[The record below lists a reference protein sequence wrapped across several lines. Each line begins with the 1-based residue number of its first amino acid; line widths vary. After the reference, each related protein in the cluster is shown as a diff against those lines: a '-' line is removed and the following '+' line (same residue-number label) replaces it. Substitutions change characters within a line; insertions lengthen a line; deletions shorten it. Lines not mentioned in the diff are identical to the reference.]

1 MEAVVME
8 DWTEIETQRADDPDL
23 PLLDEIAR
31 GNQKAFEDLV
41 QKYDRKL
48 LRIAEKI
55 TLNFEDAEEAVQEAF
70 LKAHQKLHQFQRT
83 SKFSTWLIRIA
94 LNESFMK
101 LRKRRQNLETPLEY
115 ENAEGETLPIDLAD
129 WAPDP
134 EQIYARSEIREILLG
149 ALNNLQPALRA
160 TFVLR
165 DLEGLSTEETA
176 LVLKLKE
183 NAVKSRL
190 LRARLQLRERLTR
203 YFRQP
208 MAKTQAS
215 S

>member
-1 MEAVVME
+1 METAVME
-8 DWTEIETQRADDPDL
+8 DLTKIETPSADDPDA
-23 PLLDEIAR
+23 PLIDEIAS
-31 GNQKAFEDLV
+31 GNLRAFEHLV
-41 QKYDRKL
+41 HKYDRKL

-115 ENAEGETLPIDLAD
+115 ENADGETVPIDFAD
-129 WAPDP
+129 WTPNP
-134 EQIYARSEIREILLG
+134 EQIYGRIEIRKILLG
-149 ALNNLQPALRA
+149 ALNTLQPTLRA

-176 LVLKLKE
+176 TVLKLNE
-183 NAVKSRL
+183 TAVKSRL
-190 LRARLQLRERLTR
+190 LRARLQLRERLTKH
-203 YFRQP
+203 FRQP
-208 MAKTQAS
+208 LAKAQGS

>member
-149 ALNNLQPALRA
+149 ALNTLQPALRA

>member
-1 MEAVVME
+1 METIVME
-8 DWTEIETQRADDPDL
+8 DWTNIETQSFNDPDL

-31 GNQKAFEDLV
+31 GNLEAFEDLV
-41 QKYDRKL
+41 HKYDRKL

-70 LKAHQKLHQFQRT
+70 LKAHQKLHQFQCT

-94 LNESFMK
+94 LNESFTK

-115 ENAEGETLPIDLAD
+115 ENADGEILPIDFAD
-129 WAPDP
+129 WAPNP
-134 EQIYARSEIREILLG
+134 EQIYGRSEIRKILLG
-149 ALNNLQPALRA
+149 ALNTLQPTLRA

-176 LVLKLKE
+176 AVLNLNE
-183 NAVKSRL
+183 TAVKSRL
-190 LRARLQLRERLTR
+190 LRARLQLREMLTKH
-203 YFRQP
+203 FRQP
-208 MAKTQAS
+208 LAKAQGS